1 MQELAAMPKQNPNFH
16 LIGTMVE
23 MDKSKQS
30 WDGERGFIDGAM
42 LQRHLPSLSGPI
54 FYVAGPPGMVAAMR
68 DMLTKAGVDEDD
80 IRTEDFPG
88 Y

>member
-1 MQELAAMPKQNPNFH
+1 MPQRNPNFH
-16 LIGTMVE
+16 LIATMAE
-23 MDKSKQS
+23 MEKSKQT
-30 WDGERGFIDGAM
+30 WEGERGFINAAM
-42 LQRHLPSLSGPI
+42 LQRHLSSLSGPI

-80 IRTEDFPG
+80 IRSEDFPG